1 MGYFYKAMLI
11 ITIIDFGVITYEKL
25 KEMVS

>member
-1 MGYFYKAMLI
+1 MGYFYKAMSI
-11 ITIIDFGVITYEKL
+11 IAIIDFGVITYEKL